1 MDYLEQIIVDDKNE
15 KYFTEDNNSVL
26 ISGNGIIIQYAI
38 NCDCEEFASG
48 YYVKTYGTRI
58 NDLGEKEPI
67 ESYEMIYNIADYAF
81 AGAKKLKK

>member
-1 MDYLEQIIVDDKNE
+1 MDSLEQIIVDDKNE

-48 YYVKTYGTRI
+48 YYVKTY
-58 NDLGEKEPI
+58 
-67 ESYEMIYNIADYAF
+67 
-81 AGAKKLKK
+81 